1 MAFRNAAPDHPKTVG
16 NATREATVAV
26 DARIKDILARR
37 EAALQQ
43 ARRAAQR
50 LKRG

>member
-1 MAFRNAAPDHPKTVG
+1 MTPSSVSISAKRVK
-16 NATREATVAV
+16 E
-26 DARIKDILARR
+26 ILARV

-50 LKRG
+50 LKGR